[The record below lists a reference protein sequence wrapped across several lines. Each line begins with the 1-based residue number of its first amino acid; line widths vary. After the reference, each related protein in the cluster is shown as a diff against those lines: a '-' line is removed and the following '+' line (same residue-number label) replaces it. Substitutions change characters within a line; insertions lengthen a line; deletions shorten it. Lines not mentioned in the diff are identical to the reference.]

1 MISSWPGQG
10 DGEWWWLKRNWDK
23 RERKDFDRDSCWWTT
38 EGDWSHHS
46 SGVALH
52 IPRKIAYSSQYCIFV
67 AILHIPRNIAYSLH
81 NLRDETYPISVL
93 FGGSFSGNSC
103 PFSSKWVEFQISFNT
118 FNDRILVVLKQ
129 PSAFFKI
136 INFELFEDEVWR
148 RFNFWRLCQR
158 VWYEVYLWINS
169 LDIFWTCMS
178 LSKGLVRVPSL
189 EALWA
194 LSSARSLEGTG
205 IVGADLTVTTSL
217 AARSSLSLSSVLS
230 SSLYRQCQNTTS
242 LDTRSSSSS
251 FYEQPLLQFI

>member
-52 IPRKIAYSSQYCIFV
+52 IPRNIAYSSQYCIFV

-178 LSKGLVRVPSL
+178 LSKGLVRVLSL
-189 EALWA
+189 DKFFEYILNFYVFVKGLGTGSIFGNA
-194 LSSARSLEGTG
+194 LSSKFSAVFGGNRDCRGRPHG
-205 IVGADLTVTTSL
+205 DYFFGCQVIFVIIVSIIIIT
-217 AARSSLSLSSVLS
+217 
-230 SSLYRQCQNTTS
+230 
-242 LDTRSSSSS
+242 
-251 FYEQPLLQFI
+251 I